1 MKVIPRKGYVLVS
14 KQDIVEEKKSPGGLI
29 LTSEEKKKT
38 YLRLESDGDLYNEGD
53 CVFSQPFSTKMEI
66 EENLFLM
73 EEKDIVA
80 QLILKKESGR
90 MMEFKT

>member
-1 MKVIPRKGYVLVS
+1 MKVIPKKGFVLVS
-14 KQDIVEEKKSPGGLI
+14 KQDIVDEKKSPGGLI

-53 CVFSQPFSTKMEI
+53 CVFSMPFSTKMEI

-80 QLILKKESGR
+80 QIILGR
-90 MMEFKT
+90 SRG